1 MIFNNTNVNN
11 WVNKTDDKNQQLYQN
26 TQQNYNEIAAKKIQ
40 TSNADLVSQMVN
52 NNEIKDL
59 LILEKITVQKEY
71 ESKQLAEK
79 FQHDLD
85 VYLCDGNKLLEQTE
99 IDDDVI
105 LCLSLKQRRSKPIEE
120 LNRKSKHTTKIKKKS
135 KIIFTE

>member
-11 WVNKTDDKNQQLYQN
+11 WVNKTDDKKQQLYQN
-26 TQQNYNEIAAKKIQ
+26 TQQNYNKIAAKTIQ
-40 TSNADLVSQMVN
+40 TNNADLVSQMVN

-85 VYLCDGNKLLEQTE
+85 VYL
-99 IDDDVI
+99 
-105 LCLSLKQRRSKPIEE
+105 
-120 LNRKSKHTTKIKKKS
+120 
-135 KIIFTE
+135 

>member
-1 MIFNNTNVNN
+1 MIFNNTNVSN
-11 WVNKTDDKNQQLYQN
+11 WVNKTDDKKQQLYQN
-26 TQQNYNEIAAKKIQ
+26 TQQNYNEIVAKTIQ
-40 TSNADLVSQMVN
+40 TNNADLVSQMVN

-105 LCLSLKQRRSKPIEE
+105 LCLSLKQRRSKPIGE

-135 KIIFTE
+135 KILFTE

>member
-71 ESKQLAEK
+71 ESKQLAEE